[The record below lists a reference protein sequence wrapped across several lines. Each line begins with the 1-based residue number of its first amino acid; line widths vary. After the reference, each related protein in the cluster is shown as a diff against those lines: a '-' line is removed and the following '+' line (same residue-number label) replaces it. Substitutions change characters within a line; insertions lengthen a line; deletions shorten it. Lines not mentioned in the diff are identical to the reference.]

1 MARKNL
7 DGTWMGQS
15 RSTTI
20 RISVTDRKHLN
31 LLREAWGL
39 EQTSAIIRRALC
51 EAADREHRR
60 LCKAG
65 PAGEGERQVDA
76 VAPPD

>member
-20 RISVTDRKHLN
+20 RLSVADRGHLN
-31 LLREAWGL
+31 LLGKVWGL
-39 EQTSAIIRRALC
+39 EQTSAVIRRALR
-51 EAADREHRR
+51 EAADRERR
-60 LCKAG
+60 GFCGAG
-65 PAGEGERQVDA
+65 PAGGAE
-76 VAPPD
+76 